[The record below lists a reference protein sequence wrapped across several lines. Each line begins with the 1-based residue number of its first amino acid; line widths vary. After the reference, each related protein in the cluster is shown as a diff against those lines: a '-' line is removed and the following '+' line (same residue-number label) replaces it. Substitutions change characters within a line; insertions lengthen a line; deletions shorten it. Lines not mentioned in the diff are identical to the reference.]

1 MSKID
6 SLPQRLNE
14 EVKLFFGCSYTELKY
29 SMIISVVVAAGL
41 IPLFTLLLSLF
52 DAATFSRALII
63 SILSMPILFKIISS
77 KLGRIVSDKH
87 KGYLIEYIHK
97 KIPVANRNVYFD
109 LDGTLSNKRYL

>member
-1 MSKID
+1 MSKQD

-29 SMIISVVVAAGL
+29 SMIISVIMAAGL
-41 IPLFTLLLSLF
+41 IPLYMAGLSLF
-52 DAATFSRALII
+52 CSAVFSKALIL

-77 KLGRIVSDKH
+77 KLGRVISDRH

-97 KIPVANRNVYFD
+97 QIPVANRNIYFD
-109 LDGTLSNKRYL
+109 LDGTISNKRYL